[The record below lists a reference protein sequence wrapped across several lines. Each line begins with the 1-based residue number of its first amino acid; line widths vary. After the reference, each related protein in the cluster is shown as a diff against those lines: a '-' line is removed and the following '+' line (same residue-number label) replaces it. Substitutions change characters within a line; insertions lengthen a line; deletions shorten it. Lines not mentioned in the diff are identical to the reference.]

1 MKSIYKFPL
10 LVAML
15 FCMVTHAVASSTIQV
30 EVKQGSVKFKELLS
44 ASPEI
49 AKSSPMK
56 EVNPDIV
63 GKIIVINN
71 KKYEIRYFSFEDTS
85 KKLPTN
91 ITFKDYIK
99 KNGLLESFSTKTEP
113 LPGLIFES
121 FDFRKFKLNDGV
133 YFSMAIRELD

>member
-10 LVAML
+10 LVAVL
-15 FCMVTHAVASSTIQV
+15 FCVVTHAVASSTIQV
-30 EVKQGSVKFKELLS
+30 EVKEGSVKFKELLS

-56 EVNPDIV
+56 AVNPAIV

>member
-1 MKSIYKFPL
+1 MCVY
-10 LVAML
+10 
-15 FCMVTHAVASSTIQV
+15 HAVASSTIQV
-30 EVKQGSVKFKELLS
+30 EVKEGSVKFKELLR

-49 AKSSPMK
+49 AKSRPMK

-99 KNGLLESFSTKTEP
+99 KM
-113 LPGLIFES
+113 
-121 FDFRKFKLNDGV
+121 D
-133 YFSMAIRELD
+133 Y

>member
-10 LVAML
+10 LVAVL
-15 FCMVTHAVASSTIQV
+15 FCVVTHAVASSTIQV
-30 EVKQGSVKFKELLS
+30 EVKEGSVKFKELLS
-44 ASPEI
+44 ASSEI

-85 KKLPTN
+85 KKLPIN

>member
-10 LVAML
+10 LVAVL
-15 FCMVTHAVASSTIQV
+15 FCVVTHAVASSTIQV
-30 EVKQGSVKFKELLS
+30 KVKEGSVKFKELLS

>member
-15 FCMVTHAVASSTIQV
+15 FCVVTHAVASSTIQV
-30 EVKQGSVKFKELLS
+30 EVKEGSVKFKELLS

-56 EVNPDIV
+56 AVNPDIV

>member
-10 LVAML
+10 LVAVL
-15 FCMVTHAVASSTIQV
+15 FCVVTHAVASSTIQV
-30 EVKQGSVKFKELLS
+30 EVKEGSVKFKELLS

-56 EVNPDIV
+56 AINPDIV

>member
-10 LVAML
+10 LVAVL
-15 FCMVTHAVASSTIQV
+15 FCVVTHAVASTIQV
-30 EVKQGSVKFKELLS
+30 EVKEGSVKFKELLS

-85 KKLPTN
+85 KKLPKN

>member
-10 LVAML
+10 LVAVL
-15 FCMVTHAVASSTIQV
+15 FCVVTHAVASSTIQV
-30 EVKQGSVKFKELLS
+30 EVKEGSVKFKELLS
-44 ASPEI
+44 ASSEI

-85 KKLPTN
+85 KKLPIN

-121 FDFRKFKLNDGV
+121 FDFHKFKLNDGV

>member
-10 LVAML
+10 LVVVL
-15 FCMVTHAVASSTIQV
+15 FCVVTHAVASSTIQV
-30 EVKQGSVKFKELLS
+30 EVKEGSVNFKELLR

-121 FDFRKFKLNDGV
+121 FDFRTFKLNDAV
-133 YFSMAIRELD
+133 VAYDELNA

>member
-10 LVAML
+10 LVAVL
-15 FCMVTHAVASSTIQV
+15 FCVVTHAVASSTIQV
-30 EVKQGSVKFKELLS
+30 EVKEGSVKFKELLS
-44 ASPEI
+44 ASSEI

-85 KKLPTN
+85 KKLPPN

>member
-10 LVAML
+10 LVAVL
-15 FCMVTHAVASSTIQV
+15 FCVVTHAVASSTIQV
-30 EVKQGSVKFKELLS
+30 EVKEGLVKFKELLS

-56 EVNPDIV
+56 AVNPDIV

>member
-10 LVAML
+10 LVAVL
-15 FCMVTHAVASSTIQV
+15 FCVVTHAVASSTIQV
-30 EVKQGSVKFKELLS
+30 EVKEGSVKFKELLS

-56 EVNPDIV
+56 AVNPDIV

-133 YFSMAIRELD
+133 YFSMAIRALD